1 MKRFFCAAA
10 ALFAALC
17 FPFAPLAGWE
27 PDFEVNADQVLL
39 LNLDTGTVVYEKD
52 ADSPHAIASLTK
64 MMTCLLL
71 LESGEDLNTVI
82 TIPDRLEEEF
92 QTIKDWNGVYID
104 LQPGEEISLE
114 DLLYCTLLPSAND
127 TASAIADYLSD
138 GDIPAFVDQMNRR
151 AGELGCRNTHFTCPH
166 GLYDEGNYSTARDL
180 SLIAQACLANPEF
193 MEVATTTSF
202 WLPVTDF
209 HTQPQSPDAPEGYYL
224 ELSSSIQLQLPESPL
239 YRPYARGI
247 KTGFTDEAGRCLV
260 TTAETQ
266 GENYLLVLLGAPN
279 QKDENGVQ
287 VSFGTA
293 ADLLD
298 WALDRFETGSLPET
312 GQALASL
319 PLNYCKEAETVEVY
333 PNGQLSGLFW
343 DGENPPEYRLDLPES
358 VDAPITQGQ
367 ALGTLTLYQDGQA
380 LGTLELTAGADYER
394 SALLYWKARLGPLS
408 GWLAGALVFL
418 LVLALLILLR
428 VRQVK
433 RRRRRRRVYRR

>member
-1 MKRFFCAAA
+1 M
-10 ALFAALC
+10 
-17 FPFAPLAGWE
+17 
-27 PDFEVNADQVLL
+27 
-39 LNLDTGTVVYEKD
+39 
-52 ADSPHAIASLTK
+52 
-64 MMTCLLL
+64 
-71 LESGEDLNTVI
+71 
-82 TIPDRLEEEF
+82 
-92 QTIKDWNGVYID
+92 
-104 LQPGEEISLE
+104 
-114 DLLYCTLLPSAND
+114 
-127 TASAIADYLSD
+127 
-138 GDIPAFVDQMNRR
+138 
-151 AGELGCRNTHFTCPH
+151 
-166 GLYDEGNYSTARDL
+166 
-180 SLIAQACLANPEF
+180 
-193 MEVATTTSF
+193 
-202 WLPVTDF
+202 
-209 HTQPQSPDAPEGYYL
+209 
-224 ELSSSIQLQLPESPL
+224 
-239 YRPYARGI
+239 
-247 KTGFTDEAGRCLV
+247 
-260 TTAETQ
+260 
-266 GENYLLVLLGAPN
+266 
-279 QKDENGVQ
+279 Q

-333 PNGQLSGLFW
+333 PNGQLTGLFW

-358 VDAPITQGQ
+358 VDAPVTQGQ

>member
-1 MKRFFCAAA
+1 MKRLFCAAA

-17 FPFAPLAGWE
+17 LPFAPLAGWE
-27 PDFEVNADQVLL
+27 PDFEVNADQALL
-39 LNLDTGTVVYEKD
+39 LNLDTGRVVYEKD

-71 LESGEDLNTVI
+71 LESGEDLNTLI

-114 DLLYCTLLPSAND
+114 NLLLCTLLPSAND
-127 TASAIADYLSD
+127 TASAIADYLSA
-138 GDIPAFVDQMNRR
+138 GDIPAFVEQMNRR
-151 AGELGCRNTHFTCPH
+151 AQELGCQNTHFTCPH

-180 SLIAQACLANPEF
+180 SLIAQACLANPAF
-193 MEVATTTSF
+193 MEAVTTTSF

-224 ELSSSIQLQLPESPL
+224 ELSSTIQLQLPQSPL
-239 YRPYARGI
+239 YRPYALGI

-260 TTAETQ
+260 TTAQTQ

-279 QKDENGVQ
+279 QKDENGIQ
-287 VSFGTA
+287 VSFGIA
-293 ADLLD
+293 AGLLD

-312 GQALASL
+312 GQALTSL

-343 DGENPPEYRLDLPES
+343 DGEDPPEYRFDLPES
-358 VDAPITQGQ
+358 VDAPLSQGQ
-367 ALGTLTLYQDGQA
+367 ALGTLTLYQDGQP
-380 LGTLELTAGADYER
+380 LGTLELVAGADYER

-408 GWLAGALVFL
+408 GWLAEALVFL

-433 RRRRRRRVYRR
+433 RRRRRVYRR